1 MPYIAKNPFVA
12 DCQRIADSR
21 GYDKVIV
28 VGIHGNGTFR
38 VSSFG
43 QTKGLCREAKRTA
56 DRVYRLMMGPVETHV
71 GLSSGRLI
79 DDLERNG

>member
-1 MPYIAKNPFVA
+1 MPYIAKNSFVA
-12 DCQRIADSR
+12 DCQRLADAR
-21 GYDKVIV
+21 GYEQVIV
-28 VGIHGNGTFR
+28 VGIHANGTFR

-43 QTKGLCREAKRTA
+43 QTRELCADAKRTA
-56 DRVYRLMMGPVETHV
+56 DRIYGLMMGPVQTHV